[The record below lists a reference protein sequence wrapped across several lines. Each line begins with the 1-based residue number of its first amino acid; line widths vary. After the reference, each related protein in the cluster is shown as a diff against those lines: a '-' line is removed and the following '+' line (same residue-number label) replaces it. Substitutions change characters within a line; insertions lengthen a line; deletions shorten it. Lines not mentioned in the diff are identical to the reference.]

1 MHRSY
6 QPLKPVTNRYL
17 QHRWDLN
24 QYELHRRKVSSTLP
38 VVDNKGMRTPA
49 HIQLKP
55 KKLPDQRR
63 SIIDRDNRLLASK
76 LAHIVCSEGLV
87 DHRNQYSLRSLNG
100 DKRREELLQVGL
112 QNLAIYRRITCRQS
126 EYRRQLWS
134 DEWERTER
142 RRDDIS
148 QHPRGLAGKQRKVK
162 FAATPTEKLGTQRN
176 SSKCP
181 QCS

>member
-17 QHRWDLN
+17 QQRWDLN
-24 QYELHRRKVSSTLP
+24 QYEHHRRKVSSTLP

-49 HIQLKP
+49 PIQLKL
-55 KKLPDQRR
+55 KKLPDDRR
-63 SIIDRDNRLLASK
+63 LIIDRDNWLLASK
-76 LAHIVCSEGLV
+76 LANIVCSEGLV
-87 DHRNQYSLRSLNG
+87 DHRNQYSPRSLNG
-100 DKRREELLQVGL
+100 HQRREELLLLGR

-126 EYRRQLWS
+126 EYRRQLLW
-134 DEWERTER
+134 DDWERTQR

-148 QHPRGLAGKQRKVK
+148 QHPRGLAGTQRKVK
-162 FAATPTEKLGTQRN
+162 FAATPTEKPGTQRN

-181 QCS
+181 QR